1 MGTING
7 YSDMLNLFILFNMGN
22 GKFTNK
28 TTYQINYIPD
38 GLKIIDINNDN
49 ISDLIIIHLYH
60 DFSIVLN
67 KGNGIC

>member
-1 MGTING
+1 
-7 YSDMLNLFILFNMGN
+7 MGN